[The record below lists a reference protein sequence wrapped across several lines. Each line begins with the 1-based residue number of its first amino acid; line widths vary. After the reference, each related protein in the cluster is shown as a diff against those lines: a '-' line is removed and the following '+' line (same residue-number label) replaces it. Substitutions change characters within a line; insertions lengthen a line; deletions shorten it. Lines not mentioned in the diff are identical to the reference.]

1 MTDYDI
7 DMDRWHEPAE
17 DDLAEALPGAAC
29 RRAPRAPVGRGRER
43 VLAPREPEPSTL
55 LDTMDQYIRSLG
67 APRVLTKEETF
78 ELAREIEAART
89 DFLGEIYP
97 TPGTAVKL
105 EERWSER
112 RRAGRVTGLLSAHHP
127 DRSGKDWSPQIDRAL
142 GRLARLLARRER
154 PVGDKGCAAAR
165 EREALDGQIARTTEA
180 AQVSFAVL
188 HDIYR
193 ELRALRAAPR
203 TRATREARR
212 RLGLDDLANR
222 ARLERAGRALA
233 RMDRFKQDFVVH
245 NLRLVMKQAKR
256 FRHMGVPYVDLV
268 QEGNLGLIRAVEK
281 FDYRLGYRFST
292 YAVWWIDQALV
303 RAVQN
308 TSRTVRVPSHVY
320 DLAIRLRRVREQ
332 LRTKLARAPT
342 HEELASALGVTAVEV
357 EKATRALQPV
367 SSTQATLRGT
377 EEFTLEDALADEDA
391 ADPVEAIEYGELG
404 LQLGRKLAVL
414 PARERGI
421 IDARFGLSGADPLT
435 LQEIGDRMGL
445 SRERVRQLESR
456 ALARLREEAPA
467 LGGWERT

>member
-1 MTDYDI
+1 MADN
-7 DMDRWHEPAE
+7 EGGAFPS
-17 DDLAEALPGAAC
+17 LAGPWAI
-29 RRAPRAPVGRGRER
+29 
-43 VLAPREPEPSTL
+43 T
-55 LDTMDQYIRSLG
+55 
-67 APRVLTKEETF
+67 
-78 ELAREIEAART
+78 
-89 DFLGEIYP
+89 
-97 TPGTAVKL
+97 
-105 EERWSER
+105 
-112 RRAGRVTGLLSAHHP
+112 
-127 DRSGKDWSPQIDRAL
+127 
-142 GRLARLLARRER
+142 
-154 PVGDKGCAAAR
+154 
-165 EREALDGQIARTTEA
+165 
-180 AQVSFAVL
+180 
-188 HDIYR
+188 
-193 ELRALRAAPR
+193 
-203 TRATREARR
+203 
-212 RLGLDDLANR
+212 
-222 ARLERAGRALA
+222 
-233 RMDRFKQDFVVH
+233 
-245 NLRLVMKQAKR
+245 
-256 FRHMGVPYVDLV
+256 
-268 QEGNLGLIRAVEK
+268 
-281 FDYRLGYRFST
+281 
-292 YAVWWIDQALV
+292 
-303 RAVQN
+303 
-308 TSRTVRVPSHVY
+308 HVY